1 MKPIA
6 DKPLVARST
15 DIEELARL
23 SRERA
28 LAAREAATELTHE
41 EAAAVGGGILIAG
54 PFPWGVLPYLK
65 YADMFKTNVTSPA
78 GGLTIPTD
86 IASGR
91 GF

>member
-1 MKPIA
+1 MKAIA
-6 DKPLVARST
+6 EKPMAAT
-15 DIEELARL
+15 CAEITELARQ

-28 LAAREAATELTHE
+28 LAARKAATELTPE
-41 EAAAVGGGILIAG
+41 EAAGVGGGLLIAG
-54 PFPWGVLPYLK
+54 PFPWGVLPFLK

-78 GGLTIPTD
+78 GGFTMPTD